1 MFKFNSLASKLTFIV
16 CLLIAIILITIN
28 IINYYNSKENTYS
41 YLEQLQIKTMFDV
54 SKAYDIYAQ
63 SKRNAVQAVATSIS
77 NHPEIGKNEIF
88 NILENAKIAADF
100 DVVYVGFENDGK
112 LYQSNRIIRNVGDS
126 GFDARTREWYIGAK
140 KEKNIIA
147 SDPYKSIEDNSI
159 TISYAAPIYR
169 NGEFIGVVGGDY
181 NLHKFAKDV
190 LVLGHSEHAYTA
202 VYDKEGNIIFHEEK
216 DRMLTKNDLS
226 INIANAIKVDPDLA
240 NPTKEDTLFY
250 AKDDAGKTQVA
261 TCTQA
266 LNPKYVICSITEESV
281 YTDAVNKVLFQQII
295 IAIIAIILA
304 LILIRFSITKNLKP
318 ISIIT

>member
-16 CLLIAIILITIN
+16 CLLIAVILIVIN
-28 IINYYNSKENTYS
+28 IINYYNSKKSTYS

-54 SKAYDIYAQ
+54 SKAFDIYAQ
-63 SKRNAVQAVATSIS
+63 SKRNAVQAAAIFLEKYPDIS
-77 NHPEIGKNEIF
+77 KNELF
-88 NILENAKIAADF
+88 HMLENVKLSADF
-100 DVVYVGFENDGK
+100 DVVYVGFEEDGA
-112 LYQSNRIIRNVGDS
+112 LYQSNRIVRNMENSKFDSRIRP
-126 GFDARTREWYIGAK
+126 WYIEAK
-140 KEKNIIA
+140 TKKSIVA
-147 SDPYKSIEDNSI
+147 SDPYKSVEDDSM
-159 TISYAAPIYR
+159 TISYAVPIYSQ
-169 NGEFIGVVGGDY
+169 GKLVGVVGGDY

-190 LVLGHSEHAYTA
+190 LILGHSEHAYTA
-202 VYDKEGNIIFHEEK
+202 IYDKEGTIIFHEEK

-226 INIANAIKVDPDLA
+226 INIANAIKADPDLA
-240 NPTKEDTLFY
+240 DPTKEDTLFY

-266 LNPKYVICSITEESV
+266 LNPKYVICSITQESV

-304 LILIRFSITKNLKP
+304 LILIRFSITKNLRP